1 MVPLRPP
8 LTLNSYAKLNP
19 YLAVLDRRKDN
30 YHNIETIFE
39 RIDLCDKII
48 FNRRPDKKIKIT
60 CDSAGVPL
68 NSSNLAYKA
77 ARLLQDSF
85 KPAGGLDLKIIK
97 RIPVGSGLGGGSS
110 NAATVLKGLNKLWG
124 LGLSRHK
131 LVGYAKKIG
140 ADVPFFIYDVPF
152 AQGLGRG
159 DKIRRLNSL
168 ERRRFWHILVV
179 PAIKVSTPLIY
190 RKWDIKYNRAS
201 AKAGLTPHLFNI
213 QKIPKYMNPALLRKY
228 GMNKIKGAGLTI
240 PPYNVNILYLALRR
254 NNFSLLGRALFNG
267 LEQITAKTYPE
278 IRRIK
283 EKLAQLGLKSVL
295 MSGSGGAVFGFVSS
309 RKEAGALA
317 AKLKKNRGWQVFVTR
332 TL

>member
-1 MVPLRPP
+1 MAPLRPP

-168 ERRRFWHILVV
+168 KRRRFWHILVV

-201 AKAGLTPHLFNI
+201 AK
-213 QKIPKYMNPALLRKY
+213 
-228 GMNKIKGAGLTI
+228 AGLTI

-317 AKLKKNRGWQVFVTR
+317 AKLKKDRGWQVFVTR